1 MKILICL
8 LLMVSIAQASWY
20 VVNIDNEVIVKCEY
34 QPDFKDLE
42 SRNEI
47 AVFSEDAIEFS
58 EAEYR
63 SGKIVKH
70 IQTASELALEQEQIE
85 KQAENLLINKKMKD
99 IAITALEESGVVL
112 KHNKKE
118 KK

>member
-1 MKILICL
+1 MRILLCL
-8 LLMVSIAQASWY
+8 ILMTGIAQASWY
-20 VVNIDNEVIVKCEY
+20 VVNIDNEITSKCEY
-34 QPDFKDLE
+34 QPDYKDLE

-47 AVFSEDAIEFS
+47 AVFNEDGIS
-58 EAEYR
+58 LMEAEYR

-85 KQAENLLINKKMKD
+85 IQSESLLINKKMKD